1 MTELVSILG
10 LMLFI
15 FLLCGFIDIIV
26 CIISE
31 VLISSFERRKKQKE
45 YKMYRPLHERQE
57 LVDEVIHFDS
67 RVEYARSLS
76 RRRYN
81 ALQKIKAICGHL
93 GVRVDIRYPDMSPS
107 IDTIRSLSFMK
118 EYLPEIEEQWQI
130 YQNTDPCS
138 VLYEIKKKEIDILHE
153 LEKVPAGLWDHA
165 SEEQRRDCIQNL
177 SNEYDRKEIMKE
189 DSQVNLATH

>member
-1 MTELVSILG
+1 MTELVGILG
-10 LMLFI
+10 LILFI
-15 FLLCGFIDIIV
+15 FLVCGFIDVIV

-31 VLISSFERRKKQKE
+31 VLISRFERRKKQKE
-45 YKMYRPLHERQE
+45 YKVNKPLQERQE
-57 LVDEVIHFDS
+57 LVDDVIHFDS
-67 RVEYARSLS
+67 RVEYARSLTQ
-76 RRRYN
+76 RRYN

-93 GVRVDIRYPDMSPS
+93 GVRVDIRYPDMGPS

-153 LEKVPAGLWDHA
+153 LEKMPAELWNQA
-165 SEEQRRDCIQNL
+165 SDEQRRGCIQHL

-189 DSQVNLATH
+189 DSQVNLTTD